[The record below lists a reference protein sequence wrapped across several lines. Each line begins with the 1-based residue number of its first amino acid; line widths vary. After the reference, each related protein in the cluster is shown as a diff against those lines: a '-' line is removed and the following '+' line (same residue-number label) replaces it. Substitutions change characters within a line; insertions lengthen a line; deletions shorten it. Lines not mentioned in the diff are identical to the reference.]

1 MDRIPFREEEL
12 QIVGS
17 YVATRG
23 SGVPKYNTPVT
34 PKENLDLWLKG
45 DSPLWIPTLNDF
57 LSFTPRVVADNVARG
72 FAFDAEPPL
81 TAEES
86 GGPDMFGTEWVFI
99 PQAGGSMVRPGSP
112 RFTNANDWRDVINIP
127 DVDSFDW
134 ETSAEINKGLRNS
147 GRAFQATI
155 MTGLFERLISFM
167 DFENA
172 AIALVDDEQQDAV
185 HDLFNELADFNIRLI
200 DKHLEYYGID
210 GVNFHDDWGSQR
222 DPFFSLDTA
231 REMLVPYLRRIVDHC
246 HGKGLFFNLH
256 SCGKN
261 EKVVPA
267 YIDAH
272 VDMWAGQT
280 MNDKEMLYEK
290 YGDQIKLGLDLPDFK
305 PGTPKDELEAFAK
318 QFVAKYPKGNVFLST
333 RRVSPE
339 LIELLYKYSR
349 IELCG

>member
-1 MDRIPFREEEL
+1 MHRVSYSDEEL
-12 QIVGS
+12 KIIGS
-17 YVATRG
+17 YVASRG
-23 SGVPKYNTPVT
+23 GDVPKYNTPIS
-34 PKENLDLWLKG
+34 PKENLDLCLSGEK
-45 DSPLWIPTLNDF
+45 PLWIPTLNDF

-81 TAEES
+81 TAEQS
-86 GGPDMFGTEWVFI
+86 GGPDMFGTEWIFM

-112 RFTNANDWRDVINIP
+112 RFTNANEWRDVITIP

-134 ETSAEINKGLRNS
+134 ETSAQVNSRLRNS

-185 HDLFNELADFNIRLI
+185 HDLFSELADFNIRLI
-200 DKHLEYYGID
+200 DKHIEHYGID

-246 HGKGLFFNLH
+246 HEKGLFFNLH

-280 MNDKEMLYEK
+280 MNDKQMLYEQ
-290 YGDQIKLGLDLPDFK
+290 YGDQIILGLDLPAFR
-305 PGTPKDELEAFAK
+305 PGTPKEELEDFAK
-318 QFVAKYPKGNVFLST
+318 QFVKRYSRGNVFLST
-333 RRVSPE
+333 RFVSRD

>member
-1 MDRIPFREEEL
+1 MSGYPYSDEEL
-12 QIVGS
+12 KVVGS
-17 YVATRG
+17 YPATRG
-23 SGVPKYNTPVT
+23 PDTPKLNTPVT
-34 PKENLDLWLKG
+34 PMENLNRLRRGEK
-45 DSPLWIPTLNDF
+45 PLWIPTQNDF
-57 LSFTPRVVADNVARG
+57 TSFTPRVVPDNVARG

-81 TAEES
+81 TPEQS
-86 GGPDMFGTEWVFI
+86 GGPDMFGTEWVYI
-99 PQAGGSMVRPGSP
+99 TQAGGSMVRPGSP
-112 RFTNANDWRDVINIP
+112 RFTNANDWRDVITFP
-127 DVDSFDW
+127 DLDTYDW
-134 ETSAEINKGLRNS
+134 ETSGKINARFRDS

-185 HDLFNELADFNIRLI
+185 HDLFDALADFNIRLI
-200 DKHLEYYGID
+200 DKHIEYYG
-210 GVNFHDDWGSQR
+210 VNAICFHDDWGSQR

-246 HGKGLFFNLH
+246 HEKGLFFNLH

-280 MNDKEMLYEK
+280 MNDKEKLYEM
-290 YGDQIKLGLDLPDFK
+290 YGDQIIIGFDMPAFR
-305 PGTPKDELEAFAK
+305 PGTPKEELEAFAK
-318 QFVAKYPKGNVFLST
+318 DFVVRHAKGNVFINT
-333 RRVSPE
+333 RGVSPV
-339 LIELLYKYSR
+339 LVELLYKYSR
-349 IELCG
+349 IQLWG